1 MGNLAFINW
10 NFQPCLIFQFWHHD
24 SWNDDMTHLKRM
36 SSIKWV
42 FNFDDY
48 NRILK
53 LLFGRH
59 LATYDFENRLSLG
72 MSQVI
77 HDWREAIKGSKELK
91 FSENAFQPSLN
102 SCLICM
108 TIENFGF
115 QNNNHVFLV
124 QNLFKKLE
132 NGHV

>member
-1 MGNLAFINW
+1 MFLFWSVLVSFGHFDHFWQLIFFLILWVFWIILGNLGLINW

-91 FSENAFQPSLN
+91 FSENAF
-102 SCLICM
+102 
-108 TIENFGF
+108 
-115 QNNNHVFLV
+115 
-124 QNLFKKLE
+124 
-132 NGHV
+132 